1 MNQFHFLPLAALL
14 LVGTIGSLQ
23 AQNDSL
29 DMDVTFVGK
38 RQMEVRDA
46 VKLSSW
52 PSLRPLSSEKPQLQ
66 YDLLSKRLQFDP
78 TMTPVEATR
87 LRVDPSLS
95 RLYRGFVQAV
105 VGTRGTTLLDASYT
119 DLRSRDGSWG
129 TALHHAA
136 TASPS
141 SLLDG
146 RLNANEV
153 EAWGSRFVGKEKI
166 DVNVRAGQSK
176 TLLYGFDSLA
186 VDSAL
191 STMDAPQVTWKH
203 LGGDVSFKS
212 HHKDS
217 TDLNHEVHLTL
228 GWLSNDR
235 NTQERHFLTEAMGSK
250 YIGNE
255 KLEVSATMQ
264 LDRYQLDTEGAS
276 NQAVVTL
283 NPRLVS
289 RRGAWTA
296 SVGLGLAI
304 DADQPS
310 RDNIGESFHLYPR
323 AHVSVNLLR
332 NLFVPYAQLGGELQA
347 NNFHSLLRDNPFFA
361 PSALESPVYIN
372 AQRVDATGFRSTN
385 KRLALSGGVRGTITE
400 VFRFHGYFST
410 AQYEDYLLYTPVLDA
425 QGFTEFEAVYDTLG
439 MRTIGGEAS
448 FDLGDSWSFAGG
460 MQLNSYTVRT
470 EDRPWHLPK
479 VAWNASAS
487 YKVIEGLKVSADA
500 RYVGER
506 FAVSQGDSYGE
517 TTSLGDGRYE
527 LRLPGFLDLNLSANY
542 RYNDR
547 LGASFAL
554 ANIANARYA
563 NWGGYPVQG
572 IQALAGVQY
581 AF

>member
-14 LVGTIGSLQ
+14 LVATNGSLE

-52 PSLRPLSSEKPQLQ
+52 PSLRALSSEKPQLQ

-146 RLNANEV
+146 RLNANQV

-166 DVNVRAGQSK
+166 DVNVRAGQSRI
-176 TLLYGFDSLA
+176 LLYGFDSLA
-186 VDSAL
+186 VDSTF

-217 TDLNHEVHLTL
+217 TTFNHEVHVTV
-228 GWLSNDR
+228 GWLSNDLG
-235 NTQERHFLTEAMGSK
+235 TQERHFLTEAMGSK
-250 YIGNE
+250 YIGKE
-255 KLEVSATMQ
+255 KLEASATIQ
-264 LDRYQLDTEGAS
+264 LDRSSIKTAGTS
-276 NQAVVTL
+276 SQAIVTL
-283 NPRLVS
+283 NPNLIT
-289 RRGAWTA
+289 RRGALTA

-310 RDNIGESFHLYPR
+310 RDGIGESFHLYPR
-323 AHVSVNLLR
+323 AQVSVNLLR
-332 NLFVPYAQLGGELQA
+332 NLFIPYAQLGGELQA
-347 NNFHSLLRDNPFFA
+347 NNFHRLLRDNPFFA
-361 PSALESPVYIN
+361 PSALDSPVYIN
-372 AQRVDATGFRSTN
+372 AQQVNATGFRSTN

-410 AQYEDYLLYTPVLDA
+410 AQYEDFLLFTPTLDA
-425 QGFTEFEAVYDTLG
+425 EGFTEFEAVYDTLG
-439 MRTIGGEAS
+439 IRTIGGEVS
-448 FDLGDSWSFAGG
+448 FDLGDTWSFAGG
-460 MQLNSYTVRT
+460 MQLNSYTIRT

-487 YKVIEGLKVSADA
+487 YKVIEGLNVSADV
-500 RYVGER
+500 RFVGER
-506 FAVSQGDSYGE
+506 YALSESDSYGE

-527 LRLPGFLDLNLSANY
+527 LRLPSFIDLNLSANY

-547 LGASFAL
+547 LGASFTL

-572 IQALAGVQY
+572 IQALAGVHY

>member
-1 MNQFHFLPLAALL
+1 
-14 LVGTIGSLQ
+14 
-23 AQNDSL
+23 
-29 DMDVTFVGK
+29 MDVTFVGK
-38 RQMEVRDA
+38 RKMEVRDA

-78 TMTPVEATR
+78 TMTPVAATR

-95 RLYRGFVQAV
+95 RLYRGFAQAM

-129 TALHHAA
+129 TTLHHAA

-186 VDSAL
+186 VDSAM
-191 STMDAPQVTWKH
+191 STMDAPQVTWRH

-235 NTQERHFLTEAMGSK
+235 NTQERHFLTEALGSK

-264 LDRYQLDTEGAS
+264 LDRYQLETVGAS

-296 SVGLGLAI
+296 SVGLGLAV

-361 PSALESPVYIN
+361 PSALESPVDIN
-372 AQRVDATGFRSTN
+372 AQRVYASGFRSTN

-410 AQYEDYLLYTPVLDA
+410 AQYEDYLLYSPVLDA
-425 QGFTEFEAVYDTLG
+425 KGFNEFEAVYDTLVI
-439 MRTIGGEAS
+439 RTIGGEAS

-470 EDRPWHLPK
+470 ENRPWHLPK

-487 YKVIEGLKVSADA
+487 YKVIEGLKVSADV

-506 FAVSQGDSYGE
+506 FAVSQSESYGE

-563 NWGGYPVQG
+563 NWGGHPVQG

>member
-1 MNQFHFLPLAALL
+1 MGPLLA
-14 LVGTIGSLQ
+14 
-23 AQNDSL
+23 
-29 DMDVTFVGK
+29 
-38 RQMEVRDA
+38 
-46 VKLSSW
+46 
-52 PSLRPLSSEKPQLQ
+52 
-66 YDLLSKRLQFDP
+66 
-78 TMTPVEATR
+78 
-87 LRVDPSLS
+87 

-146 RLNANEV
+146 RLNANEL
-153 EAWGSRFVGKEKI
+153 EAWGSRFVGKEKV

-176 TLLYGFDSLA
+176 TLLYGFDPLA

-191 STMDAPQVTWKH
+191 STMDAPKVTWKH

-217 TDLNHEVHLTL
+217 TDLNHEVHMTL
-228 GWLSNDR
+228 GWLSNER

-264 LDRYQLDTEGAS
+264 LDRYQLDTAGAS

-372 AQRVDATGFRSTN
+372 AQRVNATGFRSTN

-487 YKVIEGLKVSADA
+487 YKVIEGLKVSADV

-506 FAVSQGDSYGE
+506 FAVSQSDSYGE

-547 LGASFAL
+547 LGASFSL